1 MVRAMTN
8 DQLPR
13 LRRLLPA
20 AVAAITLATS
30 APFVAPA
37 VSQAE
42 SPKTHATPPGK
53 IAALP
58 RTPAIRGIRVQGNGT
73 TG

>member
-1 MVRAMTN
+1 MTN
-8 DQLPR
+8 DRPR
-13 LRRLLPA
+13 FRRLLPA

-30 APFVAPA
+30 APFVAPS
-37 VSQAE
+37 VSHAAI
-42 SPKTHATPPGK
+42 PKAHATPPGK

-58 RTPAIRGIRVQGNGT
+58 RIEAIRGVRVQAV

>member
-1 MVRAMTN
+1 MVCAMTN
-8 DQLPR
+8 R
-13 LRRLLPA
+13 FRRLLPA

-30 APFVAPA
+30 APIIAPPISHA
-37 VSQAE
+37 ATH
-42 SPKTHATPPGK
+42 KAHATPPGK

-58 RTPAIRGIRVQGNGT
+58 RIEAIRGVRVQAV